1 MKLEK
6 IDINN
11 FRKLFEEVNIDIDF
25 ETLVVGKN
33 NTGKTSIFEVVDKF
47 LSGGSS
53 FKFEDFSSHT
63 ITSNYI
69 NSLLCLYK
77 RKEKL
82 NNKNLTKEQL
92 KELEKLF
99 PTISMN
105 IWISVENDDNLAEI
119 KQLLYEFENNNK
131 IIIKLE
137 YKFESIN
144 KCVEEYRDY
153 NYKIAKKN
161 KSEANEINKVSFY
174 EFIKRNFYKF
184 YNIKAY
190 TTKPKSDYLNEV
202 DLSYVRS
209 LFNIGIIAA
218 QREVD
223 DISDQNKQSISNAI
237 WYYYQK
243 IIKENNTISEKD
255 IFNYSTTN
263 ITESLNINYKN
274 IFEELIKQI
283 DANFMNDNQQ
293 IEIISEFNIEEVLK
307 RNSKLKYYMDELTL
321 PESYNGLGY
330 SNMMYMIVKIIT
342 YKHNIIN
349 KNSLFNILFI
359 EEPESHLHPQMQS
372 TFLNKI
378 NDILGEDNEIYKII
392 TTHSSYILQSADI
405 SYIRYF
411 MNYDNKTK
419 VKSLK
424 KFLEKPKY
432 ENLKEFIH
440 KYFKINTCDLF
451 FSDKAILVEGTVERM
466 LMPLFIQKYNDEDS
480 KYNIVKQ
487 HITTIEVGGAYAH
500 IFNDLLDFLE
510 IKTLIITDIDSVS
523 GSHNSKCECDISS
536 EGNDESKYEIKTSNS
551 CIKDWFG
558 LSGQKVFIK
567 RIFEE
572 YEKSELLIKKDNNKK
587 EIRKIAFQL
596 PVDGRMRWGRTFEE
610 QFIIENA
617 DVFSEVF
624 KGNNS
629 AYVQEL
635 LRAISVTKANKL
647 NEFEIKNIT
656 EDILKDNAYEIVDN
670 IEKTNFS
677 LDLLLYKQWRI
688 PKYIMEG
695 LEWLEK

>member
-6 IDINN
+6 IEISN

-47 LSGGSS
+47 LSGGSC
-53 FKFEDFSSHT
+53 FKFEDFSSHI

-82 NNKNLTKEQL
+82 NDKNLDKEKL

-105 IWISVENDDNLAEI
+105 IWISVGDNDNLADI

-137 YKFESIN
+137 YKFEGIN

-153 NYKIAKKN
+153 NYKISQKN
-161 KSEANEINKVSFY
+161 KSEANGIKKVSFY
-174 EFIKRNFYKF
+174 EFIKRNFDKF

-190 TTKPKSDYLNEV
+190 TTKPRSDYLNKV

-209 LFNIGIIAA
+209 LFNVGIIAA

-243 IIKENNTISEKD
+243 IMKENNTISEKD
-255 IFNYSTTN
+255 IFNDSTTN

-274 IFEELIKQI
+274 IFKELIKQI
-283 DANFMNDNQQ
+283 DENFVNDNQH

-342 YKHNIIN
+342 YKHNIIK
-349 KNSLFNILFI
+349 KNALFNILFI

-405 SYIRYF
+405 SSIRYF

-424 KFLEKPKY
+424 RFLEKPKY
-432 ENLKEFIH
+432 ESLKEFIH

-536 EGNDESKYEIKTSNS
+536 EGNDESKYQIKTSNA

-567 RIFEE
+567 KIVEE
-572 YEKSELLIKKDNNKK
+572 YAKNELLIKKDDNKK

-617 DVFSEVF
+617 DVFCKVF
-624 KGNNS
+624 KGNNREY
-629 AYVQEL
+629 AQEL

-647 NEFEIKNIT
+647 NELEIKNIT

>member
-11 FRKLFEEVNIDIDF
+11 FRKLFEEFNIDIDF

-99 PTISMN
+99 PTISIN

-174 EFIKRNFYKF
+174 EFIKRNFDKF

-243 IIKENNTISEKD
+243 IMKENNTISEKD

-405 SYIRYF
+405 SSIRYF

-466 LMPLFIQKYNDEDS
+466 LMPLFIQKYNNEDS

-536 EGNDESKYEIKTSNS
+536 EGNDETKYEIKTSNA

-629 AYVQEL
+629 AYAQEL

-656 EDILKDNAYEIVDN
+656 EDTLKDNAYEIVDN

>member
-6 IDINN
+6 IEISN

-47 LSGGSS
+47 LSGGSC

-82 NNKNLTKEQL
+82 NNKNLYKEQL

-105 IWISVENDDNLAEI
+105 IWISVGDNDNLADI

-137 YKFESIN
+137 YKFEGIN

-153 NYKIAKKN
+153 NYKIAQKN
-161 KSEANEINKVSFY
+161 KNEANGIKKVSFY
-174 EFIKRNFYKF
+174 EFIKRNFDKF

-190 TTKPKSDYLNEV
+190 TTKPGSDYLNEV
-202 DLSYVRS
+202 DLSYVRG
-209 LFNIGIIAA
+209 LFNVGIIAA

-223 DISDQNKQSISNAI
+223 DISDQNRQSISNAI

-243 IIKENNTISEKD
+243 IMKENSTISEKD
-255 IFNYSTTN
+255 IFNNSTTN

-274 IFEELIKQI
+274 IFKELIKQI
-283 DANFMNDNQQ
+283 DENFVNDNQH

-342 YKHNIIN
+342 YKHNIIK
-349 KNSLFNILFI
+349 KNALFNILFI

-378 NDILGEDNEIYKII
+378 NDILGEDNKIYKII

-405 SYIRYF
+405 SSIRYF

-424 KFLEKPKY
+424 RFLEKPKY
-432 ENLKEFIH
+432 KSLKEFIH

-500 IFNDLLDFLE
+500 IFNELLDFLE
-510 IKTLIITDIDSVS
+510 IKALIITDIDSVS
-523 GSHNSKCECDISS
+523 GSHNSKSECDIAS
-536 EGNDESKYEIKTSNS
+536 EGNDESKYQIKTSNA

-567 RIFEE
+567 KIVEE
-572 YEKSELLIKKDNNKK
+572 YAKNELLIKKDDNKK

-617 DVFSEVF
+617 DVFCKVF
-624 KGNNS
+624 KGNNTEY
-629 AYVQEL
+629 AQEL
-635 LRAISVTKANKL
+635 IRAISVTKANKL
-647 NEFEIKNIT
+647 NELEIKNIT